1 MVWKTV
7 VMAGVLANGVSGLAA
22 AAQPQG
28 NKVVDQAGNAQGDV
42 SITIYNND
50 LALIQDVRQVD
61 LSRGRVTVDLPDV
74 SARIRPETVTIAAPD
89 TSVIEQNF
97 DYDLLSPQRLIDKS
111 VGQEVS
117 LVHTNRVTGAEV
129 SEPARILAN
138 NGGTLVQVGDRIEV
152 LGQTGARLVFPGLPE
167 GLKAH
172 PTLSV
177 TLDSASAKSRP
188 LTLSYLSRGF
198 GWKADYV
205 ALYDEATNKVDVQGW
220 ITLNNSTGTAFPH
233 AKVLLVAGSVG
244 DEQSG
249 GVVTPMIRE
258 RVLRPAKVQPGTE
271 TAPREQLGDY
281 YVYPIEGRTSVAG
294 VQQKQIGFLDAKG
307 ASATRAY
314 VFHNGWLASSDE
326 PQSFT
331 SQLRFSSAR
340 SGGLGD
346 ALPAGTVRVYMRD
359 ARGQPQFIGEDTIG
373 HTPMGS
379 NLALGLGA
387 AFDVK
392 VQPVVESREH
402 LSTDEWEKT
411 ASWRITQ
418 GGTPKV
424 SVVER
429 GVTLWRTRMSYHIT
443 NAKAVPVDVDV
454 AQDGLDNG
462 WHDTRISAESIK
474 GEQQGADTRVWH
486 VTVPAHGSV
495 TLTAQFDTRY

>member
-1 MVWKTV
+1 M
-7 VMAGVLANGVSGLAA
+7 
-22 AAQPQG
+22 
-28 NKVVDQAGNAQGDV
+28 GNAQGDV

-50 LALIQDVRQVD
+50 LALIQDVREVP

-111 VGQEVS
+111 VGQAVS
-117 LVHTNRVTGAEV
+117 LVHTNPVTGAEV

-138 NGGTLVQVGDRIEV
+138 NGGTLVQVGNRIEV

-177 TLDSASAKSRP
+177 TLDSTSAKARP
-188 LTLSYLSRGF
+188 ITLSYLSRGF

-205 ALYDEATNKVDVQGW
+205 ALYDEATSKVDVQGW
-220 ITLNNSTGTAFPH
+220 ITLNNHTGTAFPH
-233 AKVLLVAGSVG
+233 ARVLLVAGNVG
-244 DEQSG
+244 DEQG
-249 GVVTPMIRE
+249 GDPVMPMVRGQ
-258 RVLRPAKVQPGTE
+258 VLRAVKVQPGTQS
-271 TAPREQLGDY
+271 APREQLGDY
-281 YVYPIEGRTSVAG
+281 YVYPIDGRTSVAG

-307 ASATRAY
+307 AAATHGY
-314 VFHNGWLASSDE
+314 VFHNAWLGASDE

-331 SQLRFSSAR
+331 SQLRFSSAG

-379 NLALGLGA
+379 KLALGLGA

-392 VQPVVESREH
+392 VQPVVEGREH
-402 LSTDEWEKT
+402 LSTDEWEKS

-418 GGTPKV
+418 GGAPKV
-424 SVVER
+424 TVVER

-443 NAKAVPVDVDV
+443 NAKAVPVEVDV

-462 WHDTRISAESIK
+462 WHDTRVSAESIK
-474 GEQQGADTRVWH
+474 GEQQGADTRLWH

-495 TLTAQFDTRY
+495 MLTAQFDTRY